1 MKRLFITLTL
11 LTLLLTACGA
21 AAPTE
26 QAVSAQDATAIAQLV
41 STQLAQQTESAPT
54 QASPTQAGTT
64 SSALSTDYTDAVSV
78 AEQLL
83 TGTFML
89 ADTNLSLTGEQTA
102 QLIPLWTSLK
112 EAVQNSTAQ
121 EQTDAI
127 LQKIEST
134 LTAEQVKAIADF
146 KITRQSM
153 MSVLQD
159 KGVTMGGPQG
169 NGNGGPNGQGAGT
182 PPDGTPPAGGP
193 GDGNGNPPQ
202 ANGAPMAGNP
212 PQGRGGFLPPELID
226 ALIQFLQGT
235 QG

>member
-1 MKRLFITLTL
+1 MKRLSITLTFL
-11 LTLLLTACGA
+11 ALFLTACGA

-26 QAVSAQDATAIAQLV
+26 PVVSAQDATAIAQLV
-41 STQLAQQTESAPT
+41 STQLAQQTESVPT
-54 QASPTQAGTT
+54 QIPPVQAGTT
-64 SSALSTDYTDAVSV
+64 ASALNTDYTDAVSV

-89 ADTNLSLTGEQTA
+89 ADTNFSLTGEQKA

-112 EAVQNSTAQ
+112 EAVQNSAAH

-127 LQKIEST
+127 LQQIEST

-169 NGNGGPNGQGAGT
+169 NGNGGPNGSGGGT
-182 PPDGTPPAGGP
+182 PPDGTPSAGGP
-193 GDGNGNPPQ
+193 GGGNGTPPQ
-202 ANGAPMAGNP
+202 MDGTPQAGNP
-212 PQGRGGFLPPELID
+212 PQGRGNFLPPELID

>member
-1 MKRLFITLTL
+1 MKRLFIITTL

-26 QAVSAQDATAIAQLV
+26 PAVSAQDATAIAQLV

-54 QASPTQAGTT
+54 QAPSIQTGTAA
-64 SSALSTDYTDAVSV
+64 SALNTKYTDAVSV

-112 EAVQNSTAQ
+112 EAVQNSAAQ

-127 LQKIEST
+127 LQQIEST

-146 KITRQSM
+146 RITRQSM

-169 NGNGGPNGQGAGT
+169 NGSGGPNGSGGGT
-182 PPDGTPPAGGP
+182 PPDGKPPAGGS
-193 GDGNGNPPQ
+193 GNGNGTPPQ
-202 ANGAPMAGNP
+202 MDETPVAGNP
-212 PQGRGGFLPPELID
+212 PQGRGNFLLPELID

>member
-11 LTLLLTACGA
+11 LALFLTACGA
-21 AAPTE
+21 AATE
-26 QAVSAQDATAIAQLV
+26 QPASVQEATAVAQIV
-41 STQLAQQTESAPT
+41 STQLAQQAVSVPTKAAPT
-54 QASPTQAGTT
+54 QTGAAT
-64 SSALSTDYTDAVSV
+64 SALNTDYTDAVSV
-78 AEQLL
+78 GEQLL
-83 TGTFML
+83 TGMFML

-112 EAVQNSTAQ
+112 EAVQNSAAQ

-127 LQKIEST
+127 LQQIEST

-159 KGVTMGGPQG
+159 KGVTMDGPQG
-169 NGNGGPNGQGAGT
+169 NGNGGPSGSGGGT

-193 GDGNGNPPQ
+193 GNGNGTPPQ
-202 ANGAPMAGNP
+202 MDGTPQAGNP
-212 PQGRGGFLPPELID
+212 PQGRGNFLPPELID

>member
-121 EQTDAI
+121 EQTDVI
-127 LQKIEST
+127 LQQIEST

-169 NGNGGPNGQGAGT
+169 NGNNGPNGSGAGT

-202 ANGAPMAGNP
+202 ANGTPMAGNP
-212 PQGRGGFLPPELID
+212 PQGRGNFLPPELID

>member
-11 LTLLLTACGA
+11 LALFLTACGA

-26 QAVSAQDATAIAQLV
+26 KAVSAQDATAIAQLV
-41 STQLAQQTESAPT
+41 STQIAQQTESAPT
-54 QASPTQAGTT
+54 QAPSAQKGAAA
-64 SSALSTDYTDAVSV
+64 SALNTKYTDAVSV

-112 EAVQNSTAQ
+112 EAVQNSAAQ

-127 LQKIEST
+127 LQQIEST
-134 LTAEQVKAIADF
+134 LTAEQVKAIVDF
-146 KITRQSM
+146 RITRQSM

-169 NGNGGPNGQGAGT
+169 NGSGGPNGSGGGT
-182 PPDGTPPAGGP
+182 PPDGTPPAGGS
-193 GDGNGNPPQ
+193 GNGNGTPPQ
-202 ANGAPMAGNP
+202 MDETPVAGNP
-212 PQGRGGFLPPELID
+212 PQGRGNFLLPELID

>member
-78 AEQLL
+78 GEQLL

-127 LQKIEST
+127 LQQIEST

-169 NGNGGPNGQGAGT
+169 SRSGGPNGQGAGT

-202 ANGAPMAGNP
+202 ANGTPMAGNP

>member
-11 LTLLLTACGA
+11 LALFLTACGA
-21 AAPTE
+21 AATE
-26 QAVSAQDATAIAQLV
+26 QAASVQEATAVAQIV
-41 STQLAQQTESAPT
+41 STQLAQQAVSVPT
-54 QASPTQAGTT
+54 KAALAQAGSST
-64 SSALSTDYTDAVSV
+64 SALNTDYTDAVSV
-78 AEQLL
+78 VEQLL

-89 ADTNLSLTGEQTA
+89 ADTNLSLTGEQKT
-102 QLIPLWTSLK
+102 QLITLWTSLK
-112 EAVQNSTAQ
+112 GATQNSATQ

-127 LQKIEST
+127 LQQIEST

-169 NGNGGPNGQGAGT
+169 NGNGT
-182 PPDGTPPAGGP
+182 PPQMDGTPRAG
-193 GDGNGNPPQ
+193 D
-202 ANGAPMAGNP
+202 P
-212 PQGRGGFLPPELID
+212 PQGRGNFLPAELID

>member
-1 MKRLFITLTL
+1 MKRLFIITTL

-54 QASPTQAGTT
+54 QVPSVRAGTT
-64 SSALSTDYTDAVSV
+64 TSALNTDYTDAVSV

-112 EAVQNSTAQ
+112 DAAQNSVTQ
-121 EQTDAI
+121 EQTGTI
-127 LQKIEST
+127 LQQIEST
-134 LTAEQVKAIADF
+134 LTAEQVKAIAEF

-169 NGNGGPNGQGAGT
+169 NGGPNGQGAGT

-193 GDGNGNPPQ
+193 GNGNGTPPQ
-202 ANGAPMAGNP
+202 MDGTPVAGNP
-212 PQGRGGFLPPELID
+212 PQGRGNFLPAELID

>member
-1 MKRLFITLTL
+1 MKRLFIITTL

-26 QAVSAQDATAIAQLV
+26 PAVSAQDATAIAQLV

-54 QASPTQAGTT
+54 QAPSIQTGAAA
-64 SSALSTDYTDAVSV
+64 SALNTKYTDAVSV

-112 EAVQNSTAQ
+112 EAVQNSAAQ

-127 LQKIEST
+127 LQQIEST
-134 LTAEQVKAIADF
+134 LTAEQVKAIVDF
-146 KITRQSM
+146 RITRQSM

-169 NGNGGPNGQGAGT
+169 NSGPNGSGGGT
-182 PPDGTPPAGGP
+182 PPDGTPPAGGS
-193 GDGNGNPPQ
+193 GNGNGTPPQ
-202 ANGAPMAGNP
+202 MDGTPVAGNP
-212 PQGRGGFLPPELID
+212 SQGRGSFLPPELID

>member
-1 MKRLFITLTL
+1 MKRLIIITTL

-26 QAVSAQDATAIAQLV
+26 PAVSAQDATAIAQLV

-54 QASPTQAGTT
+54 QAPSIQAGATA
-64 SSALSTDYTDAVSV
+64 SALNTDYTDAVSV

-112 EAVQNSTAQ
+112 EAVQNSAAQ

-127 LQKIEST
+127 LQQIEST

-169 NGNGGPNGQGAGT
+169 NGNGGPNGSGGGT

-193 GDGNGNPPQ
+193 GNGNGTPPQ
-202 ANGAPMAGNP
+202 MDGTPQAGNP
-212 PQGRGGFLPPELID
+212 PQGRGNFLPPELID

>member
-11 LTLLLTACGA
+11 LALFLTACGA

-26 QAVSAQDATAIAQLV
+26 PVVSAQDATAIAQLV

-54 QASPTQAGTT
+54 QIPSTQARA
-64 SSALSTDYTDAVSV
+64 SASISALNTNYTDAVSV

-83 TGTFML
+83 TGTFLL
-89 ADTNLSLTGEQTA
+89 ADTNLSLTGEQKA
-102 QLIPLWTSLK
+102 QLITLWTSLK
-112 EAVQNSTAQ
+112 EAVQNSAAQ

-127 LQKIEST
+127 LQQIEST

-169 NGNGGPNGQGAGT
+169 NGNGT
-182 PPDGTPPAGGP
+182 PPQMDGTPRAG
-193 GDGNGNPPQ
+193 D
-202 ANGAPMAGNP
+202 P
-212 PQGRGGFLPPELID
+212 PQGRGNFLPAELID

>member
-54 QASPTQAGTT
+54 QVSPTQAGATT
-64 SSALSTDYTDAVSV
+64 SALNTDYTDAVSV

-83 TGTFML
+83 TGIFML

-102 QLIPLWTSLK
+102 QFIPLWTSLK
-112 EAVQNSTAQ
+112 DITQNSTAQ

-127 LQKIEST
+127 LQQIEST

-169 NGNGGPNGQGAGT
+169 NGRPNGQGAGT
-182 PPDGTPPAGGP
+182 PPNGTPPAGGP

-202 ANGAPMAGNP
+202 MNGTPQAGNP

>member
-1 MKRLFITLTL
+1 MKKLFITLTL

-21 AAPTE
+21 AAPAE
-26 QAVSAQDATAIAQLV
+26 QVVSAQDATAIAQLV
-41 STQLAQQTESAPT
+41 STQLAQQTGSAPT
-54 QASPTQAGTT
+54 QASPTQAGT
-64 SSALSTDYTDAVSV
+64 SPSALNTDYTDAVS
-78 AEQLL
+78 AGEQLL

-89 ADTNLSLTGEQTA
+89 ADTNLSLTGGQTA

-121 EQTDAI
+121 EQTDVL
-127 LQKIEST
+127 LQQIEST
-134 LTAEQVKAIADF
+134 LTPEQVRAIADF

-169 NGNGGPNGQGAGT
+169 NGGPNGSGGGT

-202 ANGAPMAGNP
+202 
-212 PQGRGGFLPPELID
+212 GRSNFLPPKLID
-226 ALIQFLQGT
+226 ALIQFLQVK

>member
-1 MKRLFITLTL
+1 MKRPFITLTL

-89 ADTNLSLTGEQTA
+89 ADTNLSLTGEETA
-102 QLIPLWTSLK
+102 QLIPLWMSLK
-112 EAVQNSTAQ
+112 KAVQNSTAQ

-127 LQKIEST
+127 LQQIEST

-169 NGNGGPNGQGAGT
+169 NGGPNGQGAGT
-182 PPDGTPPAGGP
+182 PPDGTPPAGGT

-202 ANGAPMAGNP
+202 MNGTPQAGNP